1 MAASILFKDKV
12 ILKNVPLVKDVI
24 TMKNLLI
31 SLGSKVEILKTNK
44 MIIKNSKPHKRRVP
58 YKLVSTMRAG
68 VLTMGSLLGRYQ
80 KKIYV
85 AKGGGCSLGIR
96 DINYHL
102 SGFESLAAEHRLEKG
117 YVRSI
122 QKMDL

>member
-1 MAASILFKDKV
+1 MKKYIIKGPTNRISGTVNISGAKNSCLPLMAASILFKDKV

-31 SLGSKVEILKTNK
+31 SLGSKVEISKTNK

-80 KKIYV
+80 KKKFMLLKV
-85 AKGGGCSLGIR
+85 V
-96 DINYHL
+96 D
-102 SGFESLAAEHRLEKG
+102 
-117 YVRSI
+117 VV
-122 QKMDL
+122 

>member
-1 MAASILFKDKV
+1 MKKYIIKGPTNSISGTVNINGAKNSCLPLMAASILFKDKV

-58 YKLVSTMRAG
+58 
-68 VLTMGSLLGRYQ
+68 
-80 KKIYV
+80 
-85 AKGGGCSLGIR
+85 
-96 DINYHL
+96 
-102 SGFESLAAEHRLEKG
+102 
-117 YVRSI
+117 
-122 QKMDL
+122 